1 MTIAR
6 TAGCASPSMYIC
18 DICGARFVEPLILR
32 GTEDL
37 DGEGR
42 RERSR
47 RVLCPW
53 CESPYYEEERDENK

>member
-1 MTIAR
+1 
-6 TAGCASPSMYIC
+6 MYRC
-18 DICGARFVEPLILR
+18 EMCGERFDEPLILR
-32 GTEDL
+32 GTEDP